1 MITAYIVNA
10 NGTTEVRN
18 IENNLQTY
26 YDIIGCDAIDI
37 VSRRFAGKYLD
48 VICDDEGLLKDDAR
62 LTAIDVNSRP
72 MLVGT
77 LIIVDHDDEGETVSL
92 TAEDV
97 KRVEHCT
104 VQVRELA
111 TGDRRKIVRCG
122 Y

>member
-26 YDIIGCDAIDI
+26 YDIIGCDTIDI

-48 VICDDEGLLKDDAR
+48 VICDDEGLLKDGAR